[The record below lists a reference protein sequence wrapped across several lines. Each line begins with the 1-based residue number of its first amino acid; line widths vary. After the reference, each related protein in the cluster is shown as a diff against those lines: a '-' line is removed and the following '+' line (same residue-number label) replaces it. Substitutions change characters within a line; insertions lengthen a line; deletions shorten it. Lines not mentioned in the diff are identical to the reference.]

1 MGSQISANTEALHE
15 GCGRW
20 ENTVGRFDSRSPTG
34 SNKKGWKEEVKM
46 MISKLVKLVA
56 AAFAALLISLGAA
69 YADLITDIQE
79 RGVLKVGMA
88 ESPPW
93 QSPHPESGDYEGFNV
108 DLAQRVAD
116 LMEVELEIVPA
127 TWSTLIPGLTAG
139 QYDVV
144 FANLFAT
151 PPRALVVNF
160 TEPYSTYGFFIV
172 VNAESDITSLDQL
185 NSPDVTFVGMSGTV
199 EESYPAELYPDAN
212 IKGLATNDIATWIG
226 EVASGQADAAFLDP
240 GTYRILVSKNPALE
254 ARLRRVNGED
264 SLVKPVG
271 LAYAV
276 RPENM
281 HMLEFLNTFIKDF
294 VRNGE
299 HITLRDHWFE
309 VIAGRE

>member
-1 MGSQISANTEALHE
+1 MLIT
-15 GCGRW
+15 
-20 ENTVGRFDSRSPTG
+20 
-34 SNKKGWKEEVKM
+34 
-46 MISKLVKLVA
+46 KLLRLVTA
-56 AAFAALLISLGAA
+56 TLAALAISLSAA
-69 YADLITDIQE
+69 SADLINEIQE

-93 QSPHPESGDYEGFNV
+93 QSPHPETGDYEGFNV

-116 LMEVELEIVPA
+116 LMGVELEIVPA
-127 TWSTLIPGLTAG
+127 TWSTLIPGLTAQ

-160 TEPYSTYGFFIV
+160 TEPYSTYGFYIV
-172 VNAESDITSLDQL
+172 VNANSDLQSVDQL
-185 NSPDVTFVGMSGTV
+185 NSSDVTFVGMSGTV
-199 EESYPAELYPDAN
+199 EESYPAEVYPEAN
-212 IKGLATNDIATWIG
+212 VKGIATNDIAAWIG

-240 GTYRILVSKNPALE
+240 GTYRILVSKNPAFE
-254 ARLRRVNGED
+254 ERLRLLND
-264 SLVKPVG
+264 NDTLVKPVG

-276 RPENM
+276 RPDNM